1 VDIRKI
7 VIAAMTG
14 ALFVS
19 AAPAAAGNSTTGHGK
34 VLLLLPL
41 TLTKVDDLKF
51 GTVVSSNVAGT
62 VTINAKTGA
71 RTSAGGVTLVPSD
84 SGQRGLFAW
93 AATPG
98 QPVDFDISY
107 PATLDDG
114 AGHHVQVAVLFL
126 QNSSTITNS
135 AGIAQTGVGGSILI
149 SANQAAG
156 TYTNT
161 FDVTANYN

>member
-1 VDIRKI
+1 VDIRKF
-7 VIAAMTG
+7 VIAALTA

-19 AAPAAAGNSTTGHGK
+19 AAPASAANSAAGHGK
-34 VLLLLPL
+34 VLLLIPL
-41 TLTKVDDLKF
+41 TLTKVDDLSF
-51 GTVVSSNVAGT
+51 GTIVPSPVAGT
-62 VTINAKTGA
+62 VTINANTGA

-84 SGQRGLFAW
+84 AGQRGLFVW

-98 QPVDFDISY
+98 QPVDFDITY

-114 AGHHVQVAVLFL
+114 AGHSVQVAVLFL
-126 QNSSTITNS
+126 QNSSTITDVN
-135 AGIAQTGVGGSILI
+135 GVAQTGVGGSILI
-149 SANQAAG
+149 AANQAAG

>member
-1 VDIRKI
+1 MFIRKFI
-7 VIAAMTG
+7 VAASIAAI
-14 ALFVS
+14 
-19 AAPAAAGNSTTGHGK
+19 AATASPAAAANSDAADSK

-41 TLTKVDDLKF
+41 TLTKGQDLEF
-51 GTVVSSNVAGT
+51 GTVVSSPVAGT

-71 RTSAGGVTLVPSD
+71 RTHAGGVTEVASD
-84 SGQRGLFAW
+84 VGQRGLFAW

-98 QPVDFDISY
+98 SPVDFDITY

-114 AGHHVQVAVLFL
+114 AGNSVQVAVLFL
-126 QNSSTITNS
+126 QSMS
-135 AGIAQTGVGGSILI
+135 AIADVNGIVQVGVGGSILV
-149 SANQAAG
+149 SANQADG

>member
-1 VDIRKI
+1 MRVSKFIC
-7 VIAAMTG
+7 AATLLVG
-14 ALFVS
+14 ALGASPAS
-19 AAPAAAGNSTTGHGK
+19 AANSTTGHGK
-34 VLLLLPL
+34 VLLLIPL
-41 TLTKVDDLKF
+41 TLTKVDDLSF
-51 GTVVSSNVAGT
+51 GTIVPSPVAGT

-84 SGQRGLFAW
+84 VGQRGLFVW

-98 QPVDFDISY
+98 QPVDFDITY

-114 AGHHVQVAVLFL
+114 AGHSVQVAVLFL
-126 QNSSTITNS
+126 QNSSTITDAN
-135 AGIAQTGVGGSILI
+135 GVAQTGVGGSILI
-149 SANQAAG
+149 AANQAPG

>member
-1 VDIRKI
+1 VVIRKF
-7 VIAAMTG
+7 VIAAAMVAVSMT
-14 ALFVS
+14 
-19 AAPAAAGNSTTGHGK
+19 AAPASAANTATGHGK

-41 TLTKVDDLKF
+41 TLTKVDDLEF
-51 GTVVSSNVAGT
+51 GTVVSSPVAGT
-62 VTINAKTGA
+62 VTINAKTGV

-84 SGQRGLFAW
+84 IGQRGLFVW

-107 PATLDDG
+107 PSTLDDG
-114 AGHHVQVAVLFL
+114 AGHSVQVAVLFL
-126 QNSSTITNS
+126 QNSSTITNAS
-135 AGIAQTGVGGSILI
+135 GVAQTGVGGSILI
-149 SANQAAG
+149 AANQAAG

>member
-1 VDIRKI
+1 VVIRNF
-7 VIAAMTG
+7 VIAAAMTAV
-14 ALFVS
+14 ALT
-19 AAPAAAGNSTTGHGK
+19 AAPASAANNATGHGK
-34 VLLLLPL
+34 VLLLVPL
-41 TLTKVDDLKF
+41 TLTKVDDLSF
-51 GTVVSSNVAGT
+51 GTVVSSPTAGT

-84 SGQRGLFAW
+84 PGQRGLFAW

-114 AGHHVQVAVLFL
+114 AGHSVQIAVLFL
-126 QNSSTITNS
+126 QNSSTITNA

-149 SANQAAG
+149 SANQAPG

-161 FDVTANYN
+161 FNVTANYN